1 VAQDTQKRPNTLEMR
16 ATDLTDDGMWDR
28 GRLEALIKN
37 VPGAIYRCSP
47 ESDWAMQFLS
57 DEIESI
63 SGYPA
68 ADFIGSAVRTFASV
82 IHPDDR
88 RAVEEGVADALERR
102 DAFVLEYRL
111 LHADGSVR
119 WVYERGRG
127 IFGAAGEVVFL
138 DGAIFDVTARKQ
150 AEERLAYLAYHDA
163 LTDLPNRTL
172 FQERLAE
179 TIAAADETGAPA
191 AVLFADLDDFKL
203 INDNFGHSVGDRL
216 LQEVARRLRRVTRAG
231 DVVARQ
237 GGDEFLILLAGRG
250 GARLPRAEANADM
263 RAGAERIAT
272 ALRDALMQ
280 PFAIGNVELYVTA
293 SVGASIYPE
302 DADSAESLLKH
313 ADVALY
319 AAKDAGRD
327 GFQVYRR
334 TGRDH
339 GRELSV
345 AGRLRNAAER
355 GELELH
361 YQPLVDLRERRIVGA
376 EGLIRWNDPERGLTP
391 PAEFL
396 PIAERT
402 GLIRPMTEWVVDVA
416 CRQSAAWRNAGH
428 DLFVSVNLAPAF
440 WQPTAM
446 REVMA
451 TIETFGL
458 NADRMMIEITEQA
471 AMTPVA
477 DLEPVLA
484 ELHARGLRLAIDDF
498 GTGHS
503 SLGRLSRLRVNTLKI
518 DRGFIADVPGDR
530 GASILVES
538 MVTLARN
545 LGLHCLAEG
554 IETEEQLA
562 FLTARGCPLGQ
573 GYLFGRPMPA
583 EQFGALVRGQRRAA

>member
-1 VAQDTQKRPNTLEMR
+1 MR
-16 ATDLTDDGMWDR
+16 ASDRTDEPMWDA

-57 DEIESI
+57 DEIEAI

-68 ADFIGSAVRTFASV
+68 SDFIGSAVRTFASV

-88 RAVEEGVADALERR
+88 RAVEQGVADALERR
-102 DAFVLEYRL
+102 EAFVLEYRL
-111 LHADGSVR
+111 QHADGSIR

-127 IFGAAGEVVFL
+127 SFDAAGEVTFL

-150 AEERLAYLAYHDA
+150 AEDRLAYLAYHDP

-172 FQERLAE
+172 FQERLAQ

-216 LQEVARRLRRVTRAG
+216 LQEVARRLRRVTRSG
-231 DVVARQ
+231 DMVARQ

-250 GARLPRAEANADM
+250 GSRVPKDDANTDM
-263 RAGAERIAT
+263 RAGAERIAA
-272 ALRDALMQ
+272 ALRDALTE
-280 PFAIGNVELYVTA
+280 PFLLGDIELYVTA

-319 AAKDAGRD
+319 AAKDSGRD
-327 GFQVYRR
+327 GFRLYRR

-339 GRELSV
+339 GRELSI
-345 AGRLRNAAER
+345 AGRLRHAAGR

-361 YQPLVDLRERRIVGA
+361 YQPLVDLQCRRIVGA
-376 EGLIRWNDPERGLTP
+376 EALIRWNDPGRGLMP

-402 GLIRPMTEWVVDVA
+402 GLIRPMTEWVVDEA
-416 CRQSAAWRNAGH
+416 CRQSREWRNAGH

-451 TIETFGL
+451 TIEAFGL

-538 MVTLARN
+538 MISLASN

-554 IETEEQLA
+554 IETQEQLA
-562 FLTARGCPLGQ
+562 FLVARGCPLGQ
-573 GYLFGRPMPA
+573 GFLFGRPMPA
-583 EQFGALVRGQRRAA
+583 AQFAELVCGEARAA

>member
-1 VAQDTQKRPNTLEMR
+1 MQAP
-16 ATDLTDDGMWDR
+16 DLDGDSMWDT

-57 DEIESI
+57 DEIEPI

-68 ADFIGSAVRTFASV
+68 SDFIGSAVRTFASV

-88 RAVEEGVADALERR
+88 RMVEQDIAEALARR
-102 DAFVLEYRL
+102 VAFVLEYRL
-111 LHADGSVR
+111 VHADGSVR

-127 IFGAAGEVVFL
+127 IFDADGEVRFL

-150 AEERLAYLAYHDA
+150 AEERLAYLAYHDP
-163 LTDLPNRTL
+163 LTELPNRML
-172 FQERLAE
+172 FQERLAQ
-179 TIAAADETGAPA
+179 TIAAADSMGAPV

-216 LQEVARRLRRVTRAG
+216 LQEVARRLRRVTRSN

-250 GARLPRAEANADM
+250 DARLPLAEATADI
-263 RAGAERIAT
+263 RAGAERVAV
-272 ALRDALMQ
+272 ALRDALTE
-280 PFAIGNVELYVTA
+280 PFALGDIELHVTA

-302 DADSAESLLKH
+302 DADSAEALLKH

-327 GFQVYRR
+327 GFRLYRR
-334 TGRDH
+334 SGRDH

-345 AGRLRNAAER
+345 AGRLRQAAAR

-361 YQPLVDLRERRIVGA
+361 YQPLVDLREGRVVGA
-376 EGLIRWNDPERGLTP
+376 EALIRWNDPERGLMQ
-391 PAEFL
+391 PADFL
-396 PIAERT
+396 PTAERT
-402 GLIRPMTEWVVDVA
+402 GLIRPITEWVVDEA
-416 CRQSAAWRNAGH
+416 CRQSREWRNAGH
-428 DLFVSVNLAPAF
+428 DLYVSVNLAPAF

-446 REVMA
+446 RAVMA
-451 TIETFGL
+451 TIEAFGL
-458 NADRMMIEITEQA
+458 NPDRMMIEITEQA

-530 GASILVES
+530 GASVVVDS
-538 MVTLARN
+538 MVSLARN
-545 LGLHCLAEG
+545 LGLQCLAEG
-554 IETEEQLA
+554 IETEEQRA
-562 FLTARGCPLGQ
+562 FLVARGCPLGQ
-573 GYLFGRPMPA
+573 GFLFGRPMPA
-583 EQFGALVRGQRRAA
+583 AQLAAVVAAGRRAA

>member
-1 VAQDTQKRPNTLEMR
+1 MQAS
-16 ATDLTDDGMWDR
+16 DLTDDGMWDT
-28 GRLEALIKN
+28 GRLEALITN

-57 DEIESI
+57 DEIEAI

-68 ADFIGSAVRTFASV
+68 SDFIGSAVRTFASA

-88 RAVEEGVADALERR
+88 AMVEQGVADALERR

-111 LHADGSVR
+111 VHADGSIR

-127 IFGAAGEVVFL
+127 SFGAGGEVRFL
-138 DGAIFDVTARKQ
+138 DGAIFDITARKR
-150 AEERLAYLAYHDA
+150 AEDRLAYLAYHDP

-172 FQERLAE
+172 FQERLSR
-179 TIAAADETGAPA
+179 TIADADRTGAPA

-203 INDNFGHSVGDRL
+203 INDSFGHSVGDRL
-216 LQEVARRLRRVTRAG
+216 LQDVARRLRRVTRSG

-237 GGDEFLILLAGRG
+237 GGDEFLILLSGRG
-250 GARLPRAEANADM
+250 DARLHQAEANADM
-263 RAGAERIAT
+263 RAGAERIAA
-272 ALRDALMQ
+272 ALRDALTE
-280 PFAIGNVELYVTA
+280 PFMLGDIELYVTA

-302 DADSAESLLKH
+302 DADSAEALLKH

-334 TGRDH
+334 GGRDH

-345 AGRLRNAAER
+345 AGRLRHAAARE
-355 GELELH
+355 ELELH
-361 YQPLVDLRERRIVGA
+361 YQPLVDLHDRRVVGA
-376 EGLIRWNDPERGLTP
+376 EALIRWNDPERGLTA
-391 PAEFL
+391 PADFL

-402 GLIRPMTEWVVDVA
+402 GLIRPITEWVVDEA
-416 CRQSAAWRNAGH
+416 CRQSREWRNAGH
-428 DLFVSVNLAPAF
+428 DLFVSVNLSPAF

-446 REVMA
+446 RAVMA
-451 TIETFGL
+451 TIEAFGL

-471 AMTPVA
+471 AMSPVA

-538 MVTLARN
+538 MVSLARN

-562 FLTARGCPLGQ
+562 FLVARGCPLGQ

-583 EQFGALVRGQRRAA
+583 SRFAALVGAARRAA